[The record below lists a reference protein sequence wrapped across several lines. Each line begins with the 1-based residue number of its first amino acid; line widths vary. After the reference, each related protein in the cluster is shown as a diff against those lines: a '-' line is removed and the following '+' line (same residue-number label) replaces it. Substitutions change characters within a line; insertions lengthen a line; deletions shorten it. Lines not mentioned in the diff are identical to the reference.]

1 MLKIL
6 QINYRLNSAISDFL
20 RESAPIAETL
30 AAVPGLR
37 WKIWLSNEKS
47 REGGGIY
54 LFETEAAMKDFID
67 GPIVE
72 KLKTNPAVAEV
83 SFKEFDSSP
92 ELSKL
97 TRAPI

>member
-20 RESAPIAETL
+20 RQSTPVAGLL
-30 AAVPGLR
+30 AAAPGLR

-47 REGGGIY
+47 QEGGGIY
-54 LFETEAAMKDFID
+54 LFESEAALKDFID